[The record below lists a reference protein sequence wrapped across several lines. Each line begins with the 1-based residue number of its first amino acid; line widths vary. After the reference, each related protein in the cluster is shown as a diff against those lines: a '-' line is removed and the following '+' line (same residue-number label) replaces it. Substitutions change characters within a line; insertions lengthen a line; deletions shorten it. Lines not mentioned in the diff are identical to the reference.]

1 LLKKVAKVL
10 KRIVICLTIFFVVV
24 VIGIAS
30 LAFLTREENTEYD
43 QGRLSAKVL
52 AYQPQ
57 IEAELQKYGLE
68 NLTPIL
74 LGILQQESGGVLSK
88 DIFQASESL
97 GLPPD
102 TITDPSYSI
111 QVGVEY
117 FANNYEN
124 GKAQGVDIESII
136 QSYNFGRGYIDFSAS
151 NGGVHSEELA
161 KEFSSLQMEK
171 YPGQYTCGGDT
182 SNFRYPYCYGD
193 WSYTTKVFSYIP
205 TTDSVATDTS
215 KEHEKSGF

>member
-1 LLKKVAKVL
+1 MVAKAAKVL

-30 LAFLTREENTEYD
+30 LAFLTRDESTKHG
-43 QGRLSAKVL
+43 QGGLSADVL
-52 AYQPQ
+52 AYQSQ
-57 IEAELQKYGLE
+57 IETELQKYGLE

-74 LGILQQESGGVLSK
+74 LGILQQESGGVLSR

-102 TITDPSYSI
+102 TITDPLYSI

-117 FANNYEN
+117 FANNYKN

-136 QSYNFGRGYIDFSAS
+136 QSYNFGRGYIDFSAA

-171 YPGQYTCGGDT
+171 FPGQYTCGGDT

-205 TTDSVATDTS
+205 RAGSVATDTS
-215 KEHEKSGF
+215 KEHEEYGL